1 MGKLRENFPW
11 SESTVK
17 EKIRA
22 TTTLQ
27 AVVEAGGYDDLGD
40 AAYPLF
46 REMYGTL
53 HDGDFDSLSEMG
65 PWLSTHYDLLD
76 YPGNSAAQCV
86 ALST

>member
-1 MGKLRENFPW
+1 MGRLRERFPW

-27 AVVEAGGYDDLGD
+27 AVVEAGGYDNLGE
-40 AAYPLF
+40 AAFPVI

-53 HDGDFDSLSEMG
+53 HEGDFDNLSEMG
-65 PWLSTHYDLLD
+65 PWLSTHYGLSALLGHR
-76 YPGNSAAQCV
+76 YPTTQ
-86 ALST
+86 T